1 MNVDLINDTTLP
13 LSLLCFYPSLVQ
25 MFKEWLYSSGPNTNH
40 ICRYFTGAVQDNAS
54 QQWQCSREG
63 VDGDTGIVILDYLQ
77 FMRIPLNILAQR
89 VMLYT
94 RGDGDKILLD
104 NNPSF
109 PAP

>member
-25 MFKEWLYSSGPNTNH
+25 IFKEWLYSSGPNTNH

-63 VDGDTGIVILDYLQ
+63 GDGDTGIVILDIIYNLCGYLY
-77 FMRIPLNILAQR
+77 IGAEGDVIYV
-89 VMLYT
+89 VMETKY
-94 RGDGDKILLD
+94 
-104 NNPSF
+104 F
-109 PAP
+109 